1 MMAAQAAIA
10 WDWVGYAAALLTT
23 AAFVPQVWLAW
34 RSRDL
39 AGVSL
44 AMYAIF
50 TLGIALWL
58 VYGWALGS
66 WPMVLANGV
75 TLALAL
81 AILTLKLL
89 GRREGGAP
97 RA

>member
-1 MMAAQAAIA
+1 MTAAHAATA
-10 WDWVGYAAALLTT
+10 WEWVGYAAALFTT

-66 WPMVLANGV
+66 WPMVLSNGA
-75 TLALAL
+75 TLTLAL
-81 AILTLKLL
+81 AILALKLRR
-89 GRREGGAP
+89 RREGGAP